1 MKAARA
7 FLTLLERAEG
17 RGWSGVDPYDGLT
30 SGVGRLSAPLGGLPR
45 FAVSQAILRFPQFRV
60 LARPSARVNAKALAL
75 FLGSVHRAGSLL
87 GNDRARAV
95 GDQLLA
101 EIASRCL
108 SCGAGLGWGYPFPW
122 QSRYFWAPA
131 NTPNAVVTATVGW
144 HLLDWAES
152 TGDERATRMG
162 CAAARFLATELHV
175 SRAGDGEAL
184 SYTSAD
190 RTRVVNISA
199 LGARLLLRASQVEA
213 APSLGIV
220 AGWLTRF
227 VLSAQR
233 EDGSWPYSADAHGDW
248 EDSFHTG
255 YVLESLVQLAEL
267 GMEIR
272 PALIARGFEAYERF
286 FGAEGEARLHS
297 MNQSVLD
304 AHAAAQGIITYTA
317 LARSTLLPE
326 VLRDTARTNA
336 LRIARWAL
344 DALWMPERGC
354 FAYRIRGGRRD
365 ERDFLRWVQA
375 WMALAMA
382 TVARLH
388 RTDVEGAEL
397 DAAEVV
403 ATA

>member
-1 MKAARA
+1 VKAARA
-7 FLTLLERAEG
+7 FLTLLERAEAV
-17 RGWSGVDPYDGLT
+17 GWSGMDPYDGLT
-30 SGVGRLSAPLGGLPR
+30 SGMGRLSAPWGGLPR
-45 FAVSQAILRFPQFRV
+45 FAVSQAILRFPPVRV
-60 LARPSARVNAKALAL
+60 LARPAASVNAKALAL

-87 GNDRARAV
+87 GSDRARAI

-101 EIASRCL
+101 EIAARCI

-152 TGDERATRMG
+152 TGDERASRMG
-162 CAAARFLATELHV
+162 CAAARFLATELNLT
-175 SRAGDGEAL
+175 RARDGEAL
-184 SYTSAD
+184 SYTAAD

-199 LGARLLLRASQVEA
+199 MGARLLARASRVEA
-213 APSLGIV
+213 APSLAIV

-227 VLSAQR
+227 VLSSQR
-233 EDGSWPYSADAHGDW
+233 EDGSWPYSDDPHGGW

-255 YVLESLVQLAEL
+255 YVLESLVQLADL

-272 PALIARGFEAYERF
+272 PAVLARGLEAYERF
-286 FGAEGEARLHS
+286 FSADGQARLYAES
-297 MNQSVLD
+297 ASVLD
-304 AHAAAQGIITYTA
+304 AHAAAQGIVTYTA

-326 VLRDTARTNA
+326 VLRDSARTSA

-344 DALWMPERGC
+344 DALWMPERGR
-354 FAYRIRGGRRD
+354 FAYRIQGGRRD
-365 ERDFLRWVQA
+365 ERDFIRWVQA

-382 TVARLH
+382 TVAGLH
-388 RTDVEGAEL
+388 RTDVGAKPER
-397 DAAEVV
+397 AEAV
-403 ATA
+403 ATG

>member
-7 FLTLLERAEG
+7 FLTLLERAEAG
-17 RGWSGVDPYDGLT
+17 GWSGVDPYDGLT

-45 FAVSQAILRFPQFRV
+45 FAVSQAILRFPPIRV
-60 LARPSARVNAKALAL
+60 LARPSARVNPKALGL
-75 FLGSVHRAGSLL
+75 FLGSVHRGGSLL
-87 GNDRARAV
+87 GGDRARAI
-95 GDQLLA
+95 GEQLLG
-101 EIASRCL
+101 EIAARCL

-131 NTPNAVVTATVGW
+131 NTPNAVVTAIVGW

-152 TGDERATRMG
+152 TGDERATSMG
-162 CAAARFLATELHV
+162 CAAARYLATELRLT
-175 SRAGDGEAL
+175 RAGDGEAL
-184 SYTSAD
+184 SYTAAD

-199 LGARLLLRASQVEA
+199 LGARLLARVSQIEN
-213 APSLGIV
+213 APPLAIV

-233 EDGSWPYSADAHGDW
+233 GDGSWPYSFDPRGEW

-255 YVLESLVQLAEL
+255 YVLESLLQLAEL
-267 GMEIR
+267 GIEIR
-272 PALIARGFEAYERF
+272 PALLARGFEAYERF
-286 FGAEGEARLHS
+286 FGPNGEARLHS
-297 MNQSVLD
+297 GPGSVLD

-317 LARSTLLPE
+317 FARSTLLPE
-326 VLRDTARTNA
+326 VLRETARTNA
-336 LRIARWAL
+336 LRIALWAL

-354 FAYRIRGGRRD
+354 FAYRISGGRRD

-375 WMALAMA
+375 WMSLAMA
-382 TVARLH
+382 TVAGMH
-388 RTDVEGAEL
+388 RTDVERVEP
-397 DAAEVV
+397 DASLVV